1 MLTIAFWIETKF
13 PRIWEQLDCNK
24 YMAGV
29 SLNLTLVGKWAFRAD
44 EKKIMNWERTEEM
57 DYKQPNPFL
66 KKSLGKYGLLR

>member
-1 MLTIAFWIETKF
+1 
-13 PRIWEQLDCNK
+13 
-24 YMAGV
+24 MAGV